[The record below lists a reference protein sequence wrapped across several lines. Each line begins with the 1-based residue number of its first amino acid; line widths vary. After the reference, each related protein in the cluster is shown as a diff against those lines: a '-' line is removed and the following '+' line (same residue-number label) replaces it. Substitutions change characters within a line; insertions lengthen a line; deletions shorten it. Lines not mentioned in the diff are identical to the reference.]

1 LPRLL
6 EEGLIVTLN
15 ADDPSMFATSI
26 TDEFG
31 FARDVVGL
39 SDEEL
44 ADISRTAVRV
54 SFAPQELKD
63 AFCGDVD
70 AWLTG

>member
-1 LPRLL
+1 
-6 EEGLIVTLN
+6 
-15 ADDPSMFATSI
+15 MFATSI

-31 FARDVVGL
+31 FARDLVGL

-44 ADISRTAVRV
+44 ADISRTAIRV

-63 AFCGDVD
+63 GFCGDVD